1 MEVAFEAYGSGKPGP
16 DFTITTRGERF
27 NLEVT
32 RVRGDPALAGFGG
45 LQAKLRQLPPSV
57 PNSVLMAI
65 EGTDASA
72 HDLAAAV
79 GGLRSRADAK
89 DYRRFARLGA
99 VIVWCEG
106 AEGDRRVT
114 AWSNPSARI
123 AMPAR
128 ALRACLACLRER

>member
-1 MEVAFEAYGSGKPGP
+1 
-16 DFTITTRGERF
+16 
-27 NLEVT
+27 
-32 RVRGDPALAGFGG
+32 
-45 LQAKLRQLPPSV
+45 V
-57 PNSVLMAI
+57 PNAVLMAI

-79 GGLRSRADAK
+79 SGLRSRADAT

-114 AWSNPSARI
+114 AWSNPSARM